1 MARLVGI
8 LVRLDISGA
17 AGSGTDDPIYL
28 GVMGPRGGRE
38 FPLKRSGKN
47 DWEAGSKARYVV
59 GTVPVDDVP
68 PDAAVATRS
77 KSGERNSPDRSDID
91 AEAIQTVYLRKR
103 EGVSSIT
110 DDAVSIL
117 RAEAIIYDDNG
128 AAQRW
133 YLDSKLGIWLGT
145 QYGSQVALSK

>member
-1 MARLVGI
+1 MASLVGI
-8 LVRLDISGA
+8 LVQLDISGA

-38 FPLKRSGKN
+38 FPLRRSGKN
-47 DWEAGSKARYVV
+47 DWEAGSKARYII
-59 GTVPVDDVP
+59 GTVPIEDVP
-68 PDAAVATRS
+68 PDAAVASRTE
-77 KSGERNSPDRSDID
+77 SGKRNSPDRSDID

-117 RAEAIIYDDNG
+117 RGEAIIY
-128 AAQRW
+128 AAGGTKQRW

>member
-1 MARLVGI
+1 MSKLVGI
-8 LVRLDISGA
+8 LVQLDISGA

-28 GVMGPRGGRE
+28 GVMGSRGGRE
-38 FPLKRSGKN
+38 FPLRRSGKN
-47 DWEAGSKARYVV
+47 DWEAGSKACYII
-59 GTVPVDDVP
+59 GTVPIEDVP
-68 PDAAVATRS
+68 PDAAVASRTE
-77 KSGERNSPDRSDID
+77 SGKRNSPDRSDID

-117 RAEAIIYDDNG
+117 RGEAIIYDADG
-128 AAQRW
+128 ATQRW